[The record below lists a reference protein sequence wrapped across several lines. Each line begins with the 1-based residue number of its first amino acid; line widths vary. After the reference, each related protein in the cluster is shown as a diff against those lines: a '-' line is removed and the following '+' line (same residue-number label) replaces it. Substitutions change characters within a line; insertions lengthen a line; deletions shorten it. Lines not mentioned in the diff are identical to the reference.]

1 MYVIF
6 GTLLTVPKNL
16 SSSLRKRIS
25 LQQLSNFPTI
35 VYPVSNNPLDNLMD
49 LLFAKTIHHPV
60 PFFIFE

>member
-16 SSSLRKRIS
+16 SNSLRKRVS

-49 LLFAKTIHHPV
+49 LLFAKIIHHPV

>member
-16 SSSLRKRIS
+16 SNSLRKRIS
-25 LQQLSNFPTI
+25 LQQLSTI